1 MFAGGTL
8 AGTAEPVAVIHVRD
22 TIQPV
27 SAQFI
32 LDALKDANENPDIRL
47 IVIMLDTPGGLLA
60 STRDITSAI
69 FSSGKSV
76 AVYVYPA
83 GSRAASAGF
92 FILLSADF
100 AAMTPG
106 TNAGAAH
113 PVSAIPLFNG
123 ASEAKGKSSVMEDK
137 MVEDTAAFIRAI
149 AEKRGRG
156 VEPAEL
162 AVRRSM
168 AYSAREC
175 KEKDLIN
182 FLASST
188 DDLVHQIAAANPK
201 LNLPAAGP
209 VATLDYRYSFREK
222 LLSRLASPELVFL
235 LLLAGVIGIFIEM
248 KTPGAILPGL
258 VGVTSLILFFFAMR
272 ILPINFTGILFIVLA
287 VVFFVMEVKVVSYG
301 FLTIGGIISMV
312 IGSMMLFKHDLPGMA
327 IPVGTIVM
335 ISFSVA
341 LLVILL
347 LRLVVK
353 AHLKQVI
360 SGEEGMIGMTGF
372 AVQSFEKKGKVF
384 VNGEYWNAVSATP
397 VEKNQE
403 VEVIEVKNML
413 LHIKP
418 KEA

>member
-1 MFAGGTL
+1 M
-8 AGTAEPVAVIHVRD
+8 AVIHVRD

-32 LDALKDANENPDIRL
+32 LDALKDANENPEIRL
-47 IVIMLDTPGGLLA
+47 IIIMLDTPGGLLS
-60 STRDITSAI
+60 STRDITGAI
-69 FSSGKSV
+69 FASEKPV
-76 AVYVYPA
+76 AVYVHPA

-92 FILLSADF
+92 FILLSANF

-113 PVSAIPLFNG
+113 PVSAIPLFNSP
-123 ASEAKGKSSVMEDK
+123 SESKGKSSVMADK

-149 AEKRGRG
+149 AEKRGRA
-156 VEPAEL
+156 VVPAEL
-162 AVRRSM
+162 AVRKSL
-168 AYSAREC
+168 AYSAKEC
-175 KEKDLIN
+175 KEKNLIN
-182 FLASST
+182 FLALST
-188 DDLVHQIAAANPK
+188 DDLVHRIAAANPQ
-201 LNLPAAGP
+201 LNLPVAGP
-209 VATLDYRYSFREK
+209 VTTLDYRYSFREK

-235 LLLAGVIGIFIEM
+235 LLIAGVIGIFIEM

-258 VGVTSLILFFFAMR
+258 IGVTSLILFFFSMR
-272 ILPINFTGILFIVLA
+272 ILPISFAGILFIVLA
-287 VVFFVMEVKVVSYG
+287 VVLFVMEVKVVSYG

-312 IGSMMLFKHDLPGMA
+312 IGSMMLFKHDLPGMG
-327 IPVGTIVM
+327 IPMGTIVI
-335 ISFSVA
+335 ISLSVA

-384 VNGEYWNAVSATP
+384 VNGEYWNAVSTAP

-403 VEVIEVKNML
+403 IEIIQVENMV